1 MCIRSMTD
9 VASQR
14 QQIGQFQ
21 SEKLDGPWQN
31 GRKLFSWLVQANIM
45 QPAVE
50 ILYESGTHYRGDS
63 TRCCHRTHVESPH
76 SDQSP
81 LHHSL
86 PLWVIEL
93 TSGRLFSRDKVLY
106 QVHTRGW
113 LACGPRVAGGF
124 APFLVPSNRPKCR
137 TSFFQLRLNCGGQL
151 YSRRLHSTRNLP
163 EAFDISTILLTA
175 INITRYFYL
184 IRNVDGRSIPL
195 RAAGWPCSKS
205 SVGEQ
210 LVIQ

>member
-1 MCIRSMTD
+1 M
-9 VASQR
+9 A
-14 QQIGQFQ
+14 
-21 SEKLDGPWQN
+21 
-31 GRKLFSWLVQANIM
+31 
-45 QPAVE
+45 
-50 ILYESGTHYRGDS
+50 HS
-63 TRCCHRTHVESPH
+63 TRKRVRLRGAATAHAESAQALTCRTN
-76 SDQSP
+76 P
-81 LHHSL
+81 LPSTTPFL
-86 PLWVIEL
+86 CGWLIEL
-93 TSGRLFSRDKVLY
+93 AASGRLFNRGKVLH

-124 APFLVPSNRPKCR
+124 APFLVLSNRFKCR

-151 YSRRLHSTRNLP
+151 HSRRLYSTRNLP
-163 EAFDISTILLTA
+163 EAFDISTILPTA

-195 RAAGWPCSKS
+195 GATDWPCSKS